1 MHSDSNKSFNF
12 QQLQKLKNMH
22 VKQHGSR
29 SCGNHLGSSR
39 DGRFEKDS
47 GSESKEKPSSPLDG
61 NDNEENRPSS
71 DNNSR
76 NTVNMREEIDILNH
90 TEQTD
95 NSSQWW
101 EFWS

>member
-1 MHSDSNKSFNF
+1 
-12 QQLQKLKNMH
+12 
-22 VKQHGSR
+22 
-29 SCGNHLGSSR
+29 
-39 DGRFEKDS
+39 
-47 GSESKEKPSSPLDG
+47 LDG
-61 NDNEENRPSS
+61 NENEENRPSS
-71 DNNSR
+71 DNNGR